1 MRKGSRQL
9 GLALLL
15 ILSAGCGQTTAA
27 TSISPGGSPS
37 STALPSPTPPFA
49 FPVAVGVKC
58 PDLAALGL
66 ERALLN
72 GTDKN
77 YPEPNDVVLCD
88 ARDAAHPRTLKALEG
103 WSANQTFLR
112 QDLIGY
118 IVLKGGGPS
127 STSDQFTSVVMTLN
141 LTTGQT
147 TELASSQG
155 IVRAGG
161 WNSDGSAVAYFTDS
175 RDIYHYWLKRGS
187 APATEFNTP
196 AQVFGRGGIPDD
208 QSLVAF
214 SRDGQYILVVD
225 TAVNRLQAF
234 RTSDG
239 ALLYAAPSGGAGG
252 LRTMAV
258 WAHTADRFYFR
269 NNSGVYQWDSASGI
283 SSFIAGLK
291 WSTPSLTA
299 DDRFVA
305 YAVGTSSTPH
315 VETREL
321 SSGAVATFA
330 PWRDM
335 PVFIAARKLLVHE
348 EAACNTCLGINN
360 WTGKTLLVHTDTHAE
375 ADLGITG
382 WDFGAFWPPA

>member
-1 MRKGSRQL
+1 MTNGLRQL

-27 TSISPGGSPS
+27 IGTSPS
-37 STALPSPTPPFA
+37 STAPPSPTPLFG
-49 FPVAVGVKC
+49 FPVAAGVTC

-72 GTDKN
+72 AADKN
-77 YPEPNDVVLCD
+77 YPDPRDVVLCD
-88 ARDAAHPRTLKALEG
+88 ARDAAHPRRLKALEG
-103 WSANQTFLR
+103 WWGNQTFLR

-127 STSDQFTSVVMTLN
+127 SASDQFTSVVMTLN

-155 IVRAGG
+155 IVQAGG
-161 WNSDGSAVAYFTDS
+161 WSPDGSAVAYFTDS
-175 RDIYHYWLKRGS
+175 GGIHHYWLKRGS

-196 AQVFGRGGIPDD
+196 VQVFGRGGIPDD

-214 SRDGQYILVVD
+214 SHDGQYVLVVE
-225 TAVNRLQAF
+225 TAVNRLQVF

-239 ALLYAAPSGGAGG
+239 AMVYAAPSGGAGG

-258 WAHTADRFYFR
+258 WAHAADRFYFR
-269 NNSGVYQWDSASGI
+269 NNSGVYQWDSVSGI
-283 SSFIAGLK
+283 SSFIPGLK

-299 DDRFVA
+299 DDRVVA

-321 SSGAVATFA
+321 SSGAVSAFA
-330 PWRDM
+330 PWRDS
-335 PVFIAARKLLVHE
+335 PVFVAATKLLVHE
-348 EAACNTCLGINN
+348 EAACNTCLGANN

-382 WDFGAFWPPA
+382 WLFGAFWPPP